1 MHHGMDVAASHL
13 GGMDHE
19 KMKPMKE
26 FHVKELHDGSY
37 HVAMHHGDGHMTEGS
52 APTLVHAHAHMDH
65 HMGTPN
71 KGEEAMEHGTG
82 SKAEEKAEGE
92 KY

>member
-1 MHHGMDVAASHL
+1 MHHEMDVAASHL

-26 FHVKELHDGSY
+26 FHVRELHDGY
-37 HVAMHHGDGHMTEGS
+37 HITRHHGDGHTTEHVAHS
-52 APTLVHAHAHMDH
+52 LVHAHAHMEH

-71 KGEEAMEHGTG
+71 KGEEEMEGGTG